1 MDQQAQPPVYS
12 LSVSGEV
19 STKSSS
25 TRRRFHRRLRA
36 NLREALDRNGLGG
49 RILDRR
55 DRIDIEQA
63 DPATPEIARRAFGVQ
78 SVRTAHKVPG
88 QRIADLVDKGIELY
102 GNRVAGRRFAVRPRR
117 VGKRQPNSPGT
128 TELACALGQA
138 LVDRGGRVDLDAPDI
153 RVHVEIRADGMLL
166 FDDPLPGTGGLPLGT
181 AGRGLALISGG
192 FDSAVAA
199 WRMLLRGMDLDYVV
213 FSLAGWPQERSVR
226 RVLEILD
233 ERWMAGSRS
242 RLHVVD
248 FRPVVARMRQQV
260 HGSYWQVLLKR
271 MMMHAAD
278 RIARETRAEALI
290 TGEVIGQVSS
300 QTLSNLRSITAHTHT
315 PVLRP
320 LVGLNKEEIVAAARR
335 IGTFDVCAGN
345 IEFCALDGGKPVT
358 SCRPGRLDRQE
369 ARVGRELAETLAA
382 ERRVIRRQ
390 DFAPVEPEE
399 TVEVDQI
406 PDGAAVIDLRR
417 EADFLKGS
425 WPGAI
430 HLDFDRAMEFAG
442 NLPADRPYVF
452 VCEFG
457 LKSAFLAERMRR
469 MGYRAWSLGGGAHE
483 LECIHPD
490 AGGTPACASNA
501 SP

>member
-1 MDQQAQPPVYS
+1 MDQQQQPPVYS
-12 LSVSGEV
+12 LSVSGEL

-25 TRRRFHRRLRA
+25 TRRSFHRRLRA
-36 NLREALDRNGLGG
+36 NLREALDRQELGG
-49 RILDRR
+49 RIVDRR

-63 DPATPEIARRAFGVQ
+63 APATPEVARRVFGVQ
-78 SVRTAHKVPG
+78 SVRTAYKVPG
-88 QRIADLVDKGIELY
+88 QSLAGLVEMGVKLY
-102 GNRVAGRRFAVRPRR
+102 GDRVAGRRFAVRPRR
-117 VGKRQPNSPGT
+117 VGNRRPGSPGST
-128 TELACALGQA
+128 DLACVLGQA
-138 LVDRGGRVDLDAPDI
+138 LVDRGGQVDLDDPEI
-153 RVHVEIRADGMLL
+153 RVHVEIRPDGMLL
-166 FDDPLPGTGGLPLGT
+166 FDDPLPACGGLPLGT

-226 RVLEILD
+226 EVLEILD

-278 RIARETRAEALI
+278 HIARVTRAEALV

-300 QTLSNLRSITAHTHT
+300 QTLSNLRSITAHTLT

-320 LVGLNKEEIVAAARR
+320 LVGLNKEEIVAAARH
-335 IGTFDVCAGN
+335 IGTFETCADN
-345 IEFCALDGGKPVT
+345 TEFCALDGGKPVT

-369 ARVGRELAETLAA
+369 ARVGRELAETLAS
-382 ERRVIRRQ
+382 ERRIIARE
-390 DFAPVEPEE
+390 DFTPVEPEE
-399 TVEVDQI
+399 TVEVENL

-417 EADFLKGS
+417 EADFLEGS

-442 NLPADRPYVF
+442 NLPADRPYLL

-469 MGYRAWSLGGGAHE
+469 MGYRAWSLAGGART
-483 LECIHPD
+483 LGRLRQRPD
-490 AGGTPACASNA
+490 GSTLRTGTQ
-501 SP
+501 

>member
-1 MDQQAQPPVYS
+1 MDQQQSPVYS

-25 TRRRFHRRLRA
+25 TRRNFHRRLRA
-36 NLREALDRNGLGG
+36 NLREALDRHQLGG
-49 RILDRR
+49 RIVDRR
-55 DRIDIEQA
+55 DRIDIEKA
-63 DPATPEIARRAFGVQ
+63 GPTTPEVVRRVFGIQ
-78 SVRTAHKVPG
+78 SVRTAYKVPG
-88 QRIADLVDKGIELY
+88 QGLDDLVDMGVALY
-102 GNRVAGRRFAVRPRR
+102 GDRVPQRHFAVRPRR
-117 VGKRQPNSPGT
+117 VGKRRPGSPGS

-138 LVDRGGRVDLDAPDI
+138 LVDCGGQVDLNDPEI
-153 RVHVEIRADGMLL
+153 RVHVEIRPDAMLL
-166 FDDPLPGTGGLPLGT
+166 FDDPLPTFGGLPLGT

-199 WRMLLRGMDLDYVV
+199 WRMMLRGMDLDFVL

-226 RVLEILD
+226 EVLEILD
-233 ERWMAGSRS
+233 GRWMAGSRS

-278 RIARETRAEALI
+278 RIAGEIRAEALV

-300 QTLSNLRSITAHTHT
+300 QTLSNLRSITAHTRT

-320 LVGLNKEEIVAAARR
+320 LAGLNKEETVAAARR
-335 IGTFDVCAGN
+335 IGTFETCARSA
-345 IEFCALDGGKPVT
+345 EFCALDGGKPVT

-369 ARVGRELAETLAA
+369 ARVGSELARMLAG
-382 ERRVIRRQ
+382 ERRIIEREV
-390 DFAPVEPEE
+390 FTPVEPEE
-399 TVEVDQI
+399 SVELDHV

-417 EADFLKGS
+417 EADFLEGS

-442 NLPADRPYVF
+442 NLPADRPYLL

-469 MGYRAWSLGGGAHE
+469 MGYRAWSLGGGAQRPERLLPHS
-483 LECIHPD
+483 D
-490 AGGTPACASNA
+490 TSTVRTGTH
-501 SP
+501 